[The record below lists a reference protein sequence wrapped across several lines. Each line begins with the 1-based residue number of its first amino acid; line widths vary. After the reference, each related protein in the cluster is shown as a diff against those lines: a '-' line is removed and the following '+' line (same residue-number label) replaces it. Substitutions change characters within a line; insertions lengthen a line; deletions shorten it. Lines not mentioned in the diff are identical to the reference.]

1 MRLAEIVALLDRW
14 YDPAWAEPWDAVGLV
29 CGDPDDEVRSVLFAV
44 DPVEAV
50 VDEALALG
58 VDLLVVHHPLLLS
71 PVSSVA
77 ATTAKGRVVHRLV
90 RGGVALLTAH
100 TNADVP
106 ADGVNES
113 IAAALGVRGARVLE
127 PTDGTVPDAG
137 RPGDGQAGGL
147 RAARRTSTACARPW
161 SRPAPAALGAYDSCS
176 FSTPG
181 EGRFRPL
188 EGADPALGRVG
199 EVEVV
204 AEVRLETL
212 YPRRLRREV
221 VAALRAAHPY
231 EEPAFDLVELADVPG
246 GPVTT
251 APSGAARARVRCR
264 HAVTAGSG
272 SWTEPM
278 SLRAFAERVDAR
290 RCPGPPTAYASPGT
304 PTARCARSRC
314 WPARGS
320 RCWRRPAPP
329 APTSS

>member
-1 MRLAEIVALLDRW
+1 M
-14 YDPAWAEPWDAVGLV
+14 
-29 CGDPDDEVRSVLFAV
+29 
-44 DPVEAV
+44 
-50 VDEALALG
+50 
-58 VDLLVVHHPLLLS
+58 VHHPLLLS

-137 RPGDGQAGGL
+137 AGPAMDKLVAFVPPEAVDGV
-147 RAARRTSTACARPW
+147 RAALVEAGAGS
-161 SRPAPAALGAYDSCS
+161 LGAYDSCS

-212 YPRRLRREV
+212 YPR
-221 VAALRAAHPY
+221 
-231 EEPAFDLVELADVPG
+231 
-246 GPVTT
+246 PVC
-251 APSGAARARVRCR
+251 GAR
-264 HAVTAGSG
+264 
-272 SWTEPM
+272 SW
-278 SLRAFAERVDAR
+278 R
-290 RCPGPPTAYASPGT
+290 RCGRPT
-304 PTARCARSRC
+304 PTRSR
-314 WPARGS
+314 PS
-320 RCWRRPAPP
+320 
-329 APTSS
+329 TSSSSPRSRADP